1 MTLDD
6 EDKLNLILDKLKAVH
21 NELIGFECADKS
33 RTAEYFM
40 ASSIRDL
47 ETIILRL
54 SAVKRSQ
61 YTK

>member
-33 RTAEYFM
+33 MKDEK
-40 ASSIRDL
+40 S
-47 ETIILRL
+47 
-54 SAVKRSQ
+54 
-61 YTK
+61 